1 MLVDTIFYF
10 YGVKI
15 MKNIDN
21 KVKLDGLFK
30 DLNFNVSELKR
41 MYNKY
46 NSPLKFSE
54 FISYYEELVTRMNFL
69 YNYIK
74 KLEELVEIKSDNKGL
89 LLTKSKFIILS
100 QIFITSLL
108 LVLDFTPYLIGG
120 ISNTTIYQLSL
131 LVVLYGNR

>member
-21 KVKLDGLFK
+21 KVKLDSLFK

-46 NSPLKFSE
+46 NSPYNLLI
-54 FISYYEELVTRMNFL
+54 ISFV
-69 YNYIK
+69 
-74 KLEELVEIKSDNKGL
+74 G
-89 LLTKSKFIILS
+89 
-100 QIFITSLL
+100 SLW
-108 LVLDFTPYLIGG
+108 
-120 ISNTTIYQLSL
+120 
-131 LVVLYGNR
+131 

>member
-21 KVKLDGLFK
+21 KVKLDSLFK
-30 DLNFNVSELKR
+30 DLNFNVSD
-41 MYNKY
+41 
-46 NSPLKFSE
+46 
-54 FISYYEELVTRMNFL
+54 YE
-69 YNYIK
+69 
-74 KLEELVEIKSDNKGL
+74 
-89 LLTKSKFIILS
+89 
-100 QIFITSLL
+100 
-108 LVLDFTPYLIGG
+108 VLDFTPYLIGG

>member
-1 MLVDTIFYF
+1 
-10 YGVKI
+10 

-21 KVKLDGLFK
+21 KVKLDSLFK

-74 KLEELVEIKSDNKGL
+74 QFKQSRIFDRFCYNV
-89 LLTKSKFIILS
+89 ILHNINS
-100 QIFITSLL
+100 FYI
-108 LVLDFTPYLIGG
+108 
-120 ISNTTIYQLSL
+120 
-131 LVVLYGNR
+131 

>member
-1 MLVDTIFYF
+1 
-10 YGVKI
+10 

-21 KVKLDGLFK
+21 KVKLDSLFK

-108 LVLDFTPYLIGG
+108 LVLDFTPYYLIGG
-120 ISNTTIYQLSL
+120 IFNTTIYQLSL